1 MDVKVMTPAV
11 QKHLKQIEAGY
22 PVNWKKIQR
31 TLVKIGI
38 PSALLNQAF
47 DVLPY
52 GSDTYQ
58 VTVRDDYAFTEIRT
72 LLNKPRNND
81 RTSASVAGNSHAVSV
96 KGAMLITWAAGEES
110 PKVRVFND
118 DTQTQFPAKPNVLI
132 IENEECFLN
141 KEDTFQFVDKYCGTD
156 CPITDIEFVF
166 GSGNSISNKRILP
179 YLKAATGQIYCLF
192 DVDFGGLRIFSNL
205 LAGGLSAERTHYLIP
220 SDLELRLK
228 QSKRIAT
235 QAELES
241 LDQVY
246 GISTKTDRIISAIR
260 YYKTTLE
267 QESYRAEL
275 G

>member
-1 MDVKVMTPAV
+1 MIPAV
-11 QKHLKQIEAGY
+11 QKYLKQIEAGN
-22 PVNWKKIQR
+22 PVNWKKIER
-31 TLVKIGI
+31 ALIKIGI

-52 GSDTYQ
+52 GKDTYQ
-58 VTVRDDYAFTEIRT
+58 VTVCDDYAFTEIRS

-96 KGAMLITWAAGEES
+96 RGAMLITWAADEES

-118 DTQTQFPAKPNVLI
+118 APQTQLPAKPNVLI

-141 KEDTFQFVDKYCGTD
+141 KEDTFQFLDTYCGID
-156 CPITDIEFVF
+156 CPITDIEFIF

-179 YLKAATGQIYCLF
+179 YLKSAEKIYCLF
-192 DVDFGGLRIFSNL
+192 DVDFGGLRIFTNL
-205 LAGGLSAERTHYLIP
+205 LAGGLSADRTHYLIP
-220 SDLELRLK
+220 SDLEYRLQ

-235 QAELES
+235 QAELDN
-241 LDQVY
+241 LAHVY
-246 GISTKTDRIISAIR
+246 GVSTKTDRIISAIR

-275 G
+275 